1 MRFLRHASAIVAA
14 PVTVTIAVPAAVLVA
29 LGSGSPPMSA
39 GVSATLAVLG
49 VLALAIGLALLA
61 WTIFLFDREGNG
73 TLAPWDPPTTF
84 VLRGPYRHVRNPMI
98 SGVLFVLLGE
108 AMLWASPVL
117 LVWFVL
123 FFAVNQTYILLWE
136 EPVLARRFG
145 EDYVRYQRHVRRWLP
160 RVRPW
165 EA

>member
-1 MRFLRHASAIVAA
+1 MRLLRHTLAIATL
-14 PVTVTIAVPAAVLVA
+14 PVTVTVAVPAAVLLI
-29 LGSGSPPMSA
+29 LGPGSPPMSA

-61 WTIFLFDREGNG
+61 WTIFLFGREGDG
-73 TLAPWDPPTTF
+73 TLAPWDPPAKL

-108 AMLWASPVL
+108 AMLWASPAL
-117 LVWFVL
+117 LGWFVL
-123 FFAVNQTYILLWE
+123 FFAVNQTVIPLWE
-136 EPVLARRFG
+136 EPSLARRFG
-145 EDYVRYQRHVRRWLP
+145 EDYVRYTRHVRRWLP

-165 EA
+165 GV

>member
-1 MRFLRHASAIVAA
+1 
-14 PVTVTIAVPAAVLVA
+14 
-29 LGSGSPPMSA
+29 MSA

-61 WTIFLFDREGNG
+61 WTIFLFGREGDG
-73 TLAPWDPPTTF
+73 TLAPWDPPAKL

-108 AMLWASPVL
+108 AMLWASPAL
-117 LVWFVL
+117 LGWFVL
-123 FFAVNQTYILLWE
+123 FFAVNQTVIPLWE
-136 EPVLARRFG
+136 EPSLARRFG
-145 EDYVRYQRHVRRWLP
+145 EDYVRYTRHVRRWLP

-165 EA
+165 GV